1 MTSLHT
7 TINVPDDTNEV
18 MEEADAVVVV
28 VVGEGEG
35 GKPVATDAVAV
46 FTGVAGTA
54 GVTANG
60 PPTGGTPTPADRP
73 IAGATIKA
81 LEAAAGEVVKLVATE
96 AVVAGTDG
104 GPADGALTGGTP
116 AVKALVGAALKAP
129 DEAAVTGRLGKG
141 AIDSFVRRI
150 LKPF

>member
-46 FTGVAGTA
+46 VTGVAGTA

-60 PPTGGTPTPADRP
+60 PPTDGTPADRP